1 MCLALIALNASARYP
16 LLIIG
21 NRDEAHARETAD
33 LHWWQHPSNIIAGRD
48 LIAGGTWLGMSRSGQ
63 FGLVTNYREQSSQV
77 TAKSR
82 GQLLGNFL
90 AGRKDALAYA
100 GEVDYEDYAGFNLLI
115 GQFDKQ
121 CAYLTNRSD
130 ERARAL
136 GPGVHALS
144 NALLDTPWPK
154 LIRVREA
161 VADWLETDHA
171 DPEELFAPLRDTR
184 QSAEPD
190 TPEVDLPEQALRA
203 LTAPFIVSPQYGT
216 RSTSLVLV
224 EPDGAAQ
231 FLERRFAPDGSQ
243 IGQSEERFRI
253 ER

>member
-21 NRDEAHARETAD
+21 NRDEAHARDTAN
-33 LHWWQHPSNIIAGRD
+33 LHWWQEPPGIIAGRD
-48 LIAGGTWLGMSRSGQ
+48 LIAGGTWLGISRSGQ
-63 FGLVTNYREQSSQV
+63 FGLVTNYREQPSQV
-77 TAKSR
+77 AAKSR
-82 GQLLGNFL
+82 GQLLGSFL
-90 AGRKDALAYA
+90 TGSNDPLAYA
-100 GEVDYEDYAGFNLLI
+100 DKVTYEDYAGFNLLI
-115 GQFDKQ
+115 GQFNKR

-130 ERARAL
+130 ERTRTL
-136 GPGVHALS
+136 GSGIHALS

-154 LIRVREA
+154 LVRVREA

-171 DPEELFAPLRDTR
+171 DPEALFAPLRDTR

-190 TPEVDLPEQALRA
+190 TPDVDLPEQALRA
-203 LTAPFIVSPQYGT
+203 LTAPFIVSPEYGT

-243 IGQSEERFRI
+243 SGQSEEHFRI
-253 ER
+253 EM